1 MQGLNSILSR
11 KRMQST
17 TANKIQL
24 ILSTL
29 PTKPGVYRFFDE
41 KGTIIYVGKAKNLK
55 RRVSSYFNKN
65 HDSAKV
71 RLMVSKIR
79 DIQTTIVDSEW
90 EALLLENS
98 MIKEYKP
105 RYNIM
110 LKDDK
115 TYPWIAVTKE
125 DYPRVFATRQPDRAH
140 QDVFGPYASVKYMNA
155 LLNTITEIFPI
166 RSCTLLHKS
175 SRPCLKYQLKKCPA
189 PCTDYIS
196 QEEYQNNIKRII
208 EILKGNSILIIKQLQ
223 NQMAHHAEQWEF
235 EKAQEIK
242 LKIDA
247 LTQFKGRSVVVNPE
261 ITQLDVFSIVQ
272 NEEFSYVNFL
282 RVIEGAII
290 QSYTIEMAR
299 KLDETA
305 EDLLLMGMAEI
316 QERFGELYEHIIVPF
331 IPEIEIA
338 GVDFNVPQRGDKK
351 KLLDLSLKNAF
362 AYMTEKTRRRDL
374 VNPERHSLRVLTQL
388 QKDLQ
393 MSVLPRHIEC
403 FDNSNTQGEEPVSAM
418 VCFIDGKPSKKNYRH
433 YLVKNV
439 VGPDDFSTMEEVVYR
454 RYKRLL
460 DEQKPLPDLIVID
473 GGKGQIGAAYRS
485 LEKLKIADK
494 IFLIGI
500 AERLEDIYR
509 LGDSLPLYIDKKSEA
524 QKLLQYI
531 RDEAHRFGITH
542 HRNRR
547 SKKSISSQ
555 LDNIEGI
562 GTVLSTKLLKHFKS
576 VKRIAE
582 AEETELATLIG
593 PSKAKIVYNH
603 FHSSAV

>member
-1 MQGLNSILSR
+1 
-11 KRMQST
+11 
-17 TANKIQL
+17 
-24 ILSTL
+24 
-29 PTKPGVYRFFDE
+29 
-41 KGTIIYVGKAKNLK
+41 
-55 RRVSSYFNKN
+55 
-65 HDSAKV
+65 
-71 RLMVSKIR
+71 
-79 DIQTTIVDSEW
+79 
-90 EALLLENS
+90 
-98 MIKEYKP
+98 
-105 RYNIM
+105 
-110 LKDDK
+110 
-115 TYPWIAVTKE
+115 
-125 DYPRVFATRQPDRAH
+125 
-140 QDVFGPYASVKYMNA
+140 
-155 LLNTITEIFPI
+155 
-166 RSCTLLHKS
+166 
-175 SRPCLKYQLKKCPA
+175 
-189 PCTDYIS
+189 
-196 QEEYQNNIKRII
+196 
-208 EILKGNSILIIKQLQ
+208 
-223 NQMAHHAEQWEF
+223 
-235 EKAQEIK
+235 
-242 LKIDA
+242 
-247 LTQFKGRSVVVNPE
+247 
-261 ITQLDVFSIVQ
+261 
-272 NEEFSYVNFL
+272 
-282 RVIEGAII
+282 
-290 QSYTIEMAR
+290 
-299 KLDETA
+299 
-305 EDLLLMGMAEI
+305 
-316 QERFGELYEHIIVPF
+316 
-331 IPEIEIA
+331 
-338 GVDFNVPQRGDKK
+338 
-351 KLLDLSLKNAF
+351 
-362 AYMTEKTRRRDL
+362 
-374 VNPERHSLRVLTQL
+374 
-388 QKDLQ
+388 
-393 MSVLPRHIEC
+393 
-403 FDNSNTQGEEPVSAM
+403 M

-603 FHSSAV
+603 FHSSTV